1 MNEADWRR
9 KMAQLDYDTMMKGAR
24 NEGFSNGYSSGYSSG
39 AENARL
45 ADAKAFKAAGFDPA
59 VIANAIGL
67 PLDVV
72 NSL

>member
-24 NEGFSNGYSSGYSSG
+24 NEGFSNGYSSGV
-39 AENARL
+39 EQNKL
-45 ADAKAFKAAGFDPA
+45 DNAKAFKTAGFDPA
-59 VIANAIGL
+59 VIANTIGL

-72 NSL
+72 NAL